1 MQILIIVIIV
11 WMIVSAQ
18 KKKKGE
24 SSTRRTSGRT
34 VSGSMSSQTFSK
46 KKQASAVPNVPKKK
60 HASAV
65 PNMPKKLK
73 RTKEESAMEARTRAS
88 ARACHYEAAYSKGK
102 PGRIGGRGDYETSTP
117 QGMSRIRCAYC
128 GAENFVPAGTHEHY
142 HCYFCWEKL

>member
-1 MQILIIVIIV
+1 MQILIIAIVIYYI
-11 WMIVSAQ
+11 WMAAAG
-18 KKKKGE
+18 KKKNDREQKSKG
-24 SSTRRTSGRT
+24 SFRSASAAL
-34 VSGSMSSQTFSK
+34 K

-60 HASAV
+60 QASAMPNV
-65 PNMPKKLK
+65 PKQLK
-73 RTKEESAMEARTRAS
+73 RTKEEAAMEARTRAS
-88 ARACHYEAAYSKGK
+88 AGACHYEAAYSKGK